1 MEQNSDHS
9 RKDNM
14 RIRTLKVLEIEPH
27 RTGIKR
33 SAKSLLFSIADDEE
47 LIADI
52 VICDGRVIKNKYGEI
67 YKEG

>member
-14 RIRTLKVLEIEPH
+14 RMRTLKVLEIKPD
-27 RTGIKR
+27 GSGVKR
-33 SAKSLLFSIADDEE
+33 SAKSQLFSIVDDGE

>member
-1 MEQNSDHS
+1 
-9 RKDNM
+9 M
-14 RIRTLKVLEIEPH
+14 RIRTLQVLEIEPH

-33 SAKSLLFSIADDEE
+33 SAKSLLFSIVNDEE

-67 YKEG
+67 YKERII